1 VNYCLFYINNSH
13 ISTCYYLRIHLCL
26 HINIAFIKLDL
37 INLMQKKR
45 NYIIL
50 DQEHREIES

>member
-13 ISTCYYLRIHLCL
+13 ISSCYYLHIHLCL
-26 HINIAFIKLDL
+26 HINIAFIKFRL
-37 INLMQKKR
+37 NKTHAKQ